1 MKAKEITLNLTRN
14 LGNYET
20 ARMAVTYEINEGD
33 DVVDSFKS
41 AQLEINE
48 AFDALFPDYNAG
60 SYVEKSDE
68 NYSFKS
74 AQLEI
79 NEAFDALFPDYNEG
93 SYVEKSA
100 DSDSNNYNEM
110 IIKKQPLTIDDEKF
124 LKIKKRIMNG
134 TLTID
139 DVEKY
144 YELGEREH
152 EVLTT
157 IEKLKDL

>member
-33 DVVDSFKS
+33 DVIDSFKS

-60 SYVEKSDE
+60 SYVEKSVE
-68 NYSFKS
+68 SNYD
-74 AQLEI
+74 
-79 NEAFDALFPDYNEG
+79 NETT
-93 SYVEKSA
+93 
-100 DSDSNNYNEM
+100 
-110 IIKKQPLTIDDEKF
+110 IKKQPLMIDDDKF

-134 TLTID
+134 TLTIE

-144 YELGEREH
+144 YELGERER

-157 IEKLKDL
+157 IEKLKEL

>member
-33 DVVDSFKS
+33 DVIDSFKS

-68 NYSFKS
+68 NY
-74 AQLEI
+74 
-79 NEAFDALFPDYNEG
+79 D
-93 SYVEKSA
+93 
-100 DSDSNNYNEM
+100 NEM
-110 IIKKQPLTIDDEKF
+110 TIKKQQLMIDDDKF

-134 TLTID
+134 TLTIE

-144 YELGEREH
+144 YELGEHGRNI
-152 EVLTT
+152 LMT
-157 IEKLKDL
+157 IEKLKEL

>member
-60 SYVEKSDE
+60 SYVEKSVE
-68 NYSFKS
+68 SNY
-74 AQLEI
+74 
-79 NEAFDALFPDYNEG
+79 D
-93 SYVEKSA
+93 
-100 DSDSNNYNEM
+100 NEM
-110 IIKKQPLTIDDEKF
+110 TIKKQQLMIDDEKF

-134 TLTID
+134 TLTIE

-144 YELGEREH
+144 YELGERER

-157 IEKLKDL
+157 IEKMKEL

>member
-33 DVVDSFKS
+33 DVIDSFKS

-60 SYVEKSDE
+60 SYVEKSVE
-68 NYSFKS
+68 SNYD
-74 AQLEI
+74 
-79 NEAFDALFPDYNEG
+79 NETT
-93 SYVEKSA
+93 
-100 DSDSNNYNEM
+100 
-110 IIKKQPLTIDDEKF
+110 IKKQQLMIDDDKF

-134 TLTID
+134 TLTIE

-144 YELGEREH
+144 YELGDYERE
-152 EVLTT
+152 VLAE
-157 IEKLKDL
+157 IQKLKEDENEK

>member
-20 ARMAVTYEINEGD
+20 ARMSVTYEINEGD
-33 DVVDSFKS
+33 DVIDSFKS

-60 SYVEKSDE
+60 LYVEKSDE
-68 NYSFKS
+68 NYN
-74 AQLEI
+74 
-79 NEAFDALFPDYNEG
+79 NETT
-93 SYVEKSA
+93 
-100 DSDSNNYNEM
+100 
-110 IIKKQPLTIDDEKF
+110 IKKQPLTIDDEKF

-134 TLTID
+134 TLTIE

-144 YELGEREH
+144 YELGERER

-157 IEKLKDL
+157 IEKLKEL

>member
-33 DVVDSFKS
+33 DVIDSFKS

-60 SYVEKSDE
+60 SYVEKSVE
-68 NYSFKS
+68 SNYD
-74 AQLEI
+74 
-79 NEAFDALFPDYNEG
+79 NETT
-93 SYVEKSA
+93 
-100 DSDSNNYNEM
+100 
-110 IIKKQPLTIDDEKF
+110 IKKQPLKIDDDKF

-134 TLTID
+134 TLTIE

-144 YELGEREH
+144 YELGDYERE
-152 EVLTT
+152 VLAE
-157 IEKLKDL
+157 IQKLKEDENEK

>member
-33 DVVDSFKS
+33 DVIDSFKS

-68 NYSFKS
+68 NYN
-74 AQLEI
+74 
-79 NEAFDALFPDYNEG
+79 NETT
-93 SYVEKSA
+93 
-100 DSDSNNYNEM
+100 
-110 IIKKQPLTIDDEKF
+110 IKKQQLMIDDDKF

-134 TLTID
+134 TLTIE

-144 YELGEREH
+144 YELGERER

-157 IEKLKDL
+157 IEKMKEL

>member
-33 DVVDSFKS
+33 DVIDSFKS

-68 NYSFKS
+68 NYN
-74 AQLEI
+74 
-79 NEAFDALFPDYNEG
+79 NETT
-93 SYVEKSA
+93 
-100 DSDSNNYNEM
+100 
-110 IIKKQPLTIDDEKF
+110 IKKQPLMIDDDKF

-134 TLTID
+134 TLTIE

-144 YELGEREH
+144 YELGEHGRNI
-152 EVLTT
+152 LMT
-157 IEKLKDL
+157 IEKLKEL

>member
-20 ARMAVTYEINEGD
+20 ARMSVTYEINEGD
-33 DVVDSFKS
+33 DVIDSFKS

-60 SYVEKSDE
+60 SYVEKSVE
-68 NYSFKS
+68 SNYD
-74 AQLEI
+74 
-79 NEAFDALFPDYNEG
+79 NETT
-93 SYVEKSA
+93 
-100 DSDSNNYNEM
+100 
-110 IIKKQPLTIDDEKF
+110 IKKQPLKIDDDKF

-134 TLTID
+134 TLTIE

-144 YELGEREH
+144 YELGDYERE
-152 EVLTT
+152 VLAE
-157 IEKLKDL
+157 IQKLKEDENEK

>member
-1 MKAKEITLNLTRN
+1 MKAKEIMLHISRS
-14 LGNYET
+14 LGNYEF
-20 ARMAVTYEINEGD
+20 AKMAVTYEINEGD

-60 SYVEKSDE
+60 SYVEKS
-68 NYSFKS
+68 S
-74 AQLEI
+74 EI
-79 NEAFDALFPDYNEG
+79 DHDNETT
-93 SYVEKSA
+93 
-100 DSDSNNYNEM
+100 
-110 IIKKQPLTIDDEKF
+110 IKKQPLMIYDEKF

-134 TLTID
+134 TLTIE

-144 YELGEREH
+144 YELGERER

-157 IEKLKDL
+157 IEKLKEL

>member
-20 ARMAVTYEINEGD
+20 ARMSVTYEINEGD
-33 DVVDSFKS
+33 DVIDSFKS

-60 SYVEKSDE
+60 SYVEKSVE
-68 NYSFKS
+68 SNYD
-74 AQLEI
+74 
-79 NEAFDALFPDYNEG
+79 NETT
-93 SYVEKSA
+93 
-100 DSDSNNYNEM
+100 
-110 IIKKQPLTIDDEKF
+110 IKKQPLKIDDDKF

-134 TLTID
+134 TLTIE

-144 YELGEREH
+144 YELGERER
-152 EVLTT
+152 EVLTLVKRFND
-157 IEKLKDL
+157 EN

>member
-33 DVVDSFKS
+33 DVIDSFKS

-60 SYVEKSDE
+60 SYVEKSAE
-68 NYSFKS
+68 NY
-74 AQLEI
+74 
-79 NEAFDALFPDYNEG
+79 D
-93 SYVEKSA
+93 
-100 DSDSNNYNEM
+100 NEM
-110 IIKKQPLTIDDEKF
+110 TIKKQQLMIDDEKF

-134 TLTID
+134 TLTIE

-144 YELGEREH
+144 YELGERER

-157 IEKLKDL
+157 IEKLKEL

>member
-33 DVVDSFKS
+33 DVIDSFKSAQLEINEAFDALFPDYNAGSFVEKSDENYSFKS

-60 SYVEKSDE
+60 SYVEKSVE
-68 NYSFKS
+68 SNYD
-74 AQLEI
+74 
-79 NEAFDALFPDYNEG
+79 NETT
-93 SYVEKSA
+93 
-100 DSDSNNYNEM
+100 
-110 IIKKQPLTIDDEKF
+110 IKKQQLMIDDEKF

-134 TLTID
+134 TLTIE

-157 IEKLKDL
+157 IEKLKEL

>member
-20 ARMAVTYEINEGD
+20 ARMAVTYEINEVD

-60 SYVEKSDE
+60 SYVEKSSEIDHDDE
-68 NYSFKS
+68 
-74 AQLEI
+74 AT
-79 NEAFDALFPDYNEG
+79 
-93 SYVEKSA
+93 
-100 DSDSNNYNEM
+100 
-110 IIKKQPLTIDDEKF
+110 IKKQPLTIDDDKF

-134 TLTID
+134 TLTIE

>member
-20 ARMAVTYEINEGD
+20 ARMSVTYEINEGD
-33 DVVDSFKS
+33 DVIDSFKS

-60 SYVEKSDE
+60 SYVEKSVE
-68 NYSFKS
+68 SNYD
-74 AQLEI
+74 
-79 NEAFDALFPDYNEG
+79 NETT
-93 SYVEKSA
+93 
-100 DSDSNNYNEM
+100 
-110 IIKKQPLTIDDEKF
+110 IKKQPLMIDDDKF

-134 TLTID
+134 TLTIE

-144 YELGEREH
+144 YELGERER

-157 IEKLKDL
+157 IEKMKEL

>member
-20 ARMAVTYEINEGD
+20 ARMSVTYEINEGD
-33 DVVDSFKS
+33 DVIDSFKS

-60 SYVEKSDE
+60 WYVEKSSEIDHDDE
-68 NYSFKS
+68 
-74 AQLEI
+74 AT
-79 NEAFDALFPDYNEG
+79 
-93 SYVEKSA
+93 
-100 DSDSNNYNEM
+100 
-110 IIKKQPLTIDDEKF
+110 IKKQPLTIDDDKF

-134 TLTID
+134 TLTIE